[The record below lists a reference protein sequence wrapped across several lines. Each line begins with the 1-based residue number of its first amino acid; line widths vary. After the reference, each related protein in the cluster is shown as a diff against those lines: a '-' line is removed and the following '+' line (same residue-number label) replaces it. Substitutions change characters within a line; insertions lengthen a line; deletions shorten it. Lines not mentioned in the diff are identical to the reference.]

1 MNTKT
6 DKQAAKQQVNTTAT
20 AKFDGIQ
27 ASPAKVVLVSGVATL
42 LSPGSTTTVGYEI
55 GHEPELSELLI
66 RLTGSSGG
74 GLCSK
79 EWFGLAQVVDLLNEQ
94 QPDKA
99 FTSGLFKVIWH
110 FKGSS
115 NNAGFLA
122 AVLRHLE
129 LTKAAPDVRFG
140 HLITGKHTEWFD
152 ELKTKL
158 PAETNTAQ

>member
-6 DKQAAKQQVNTTAT
+6 NKQAANQQACTTT
-20 AKFDGIQ
+20 ETK
-27 ASPAKVVLVSGVATL
+27 ASDKPVQPAKVILVSGVATL

-55 GHEPELSELLI
+55 GHEPEQAELLI

-79 EWFGLAQVVDLLNEQ
+79 EWFGLAQVIDLLNEQ
-94 QPDKA
+94 QPDKP
-99 FTSGLFKVIWH
+99 FTSGLFKAIWN

-122 AVLRHLE
+122 AVLRHLD
-129 LTKAAPDVRFG
+129 LTKVAPEVRFG
-140 HLITGKHTEWFD
+140 HLITGKHSEWFD
-152 ELKTKL
+152 GLKAKL
-158 PAETNTAQ
+158 PEASAAS

>member
-6 DKQAAKQQVNTTAT
+6 DKQAAKQQVNTNAT

-27 ASPAKVVLVSGVATL
+27 ISPAKVVLVSGVATL

-55 GHEPELSELLI
+55 GHEPEQDELLI

-79 EWFGLAQVVDLLNEQ
+79 EWFALAQVVALLKEQ

-129 LTKAAPDVRFG
+129 LTKAAPEVRFG

-152 ELKTKL
+152 VLKTKL
-158 PAETNTAQ
+158 PAETNAAQ

>member
-6 DKQAAKQQVNTTAT
+6 DKQAAKQQVNTNAT

-55 GHEPELSELLI
+55 GHEPEQSELLI

-99 FTSGLFKVIWH
+99 FTSGLFKVIWN

-129 LTKAAPDVRFG
+129 LTKAAPEVRFG

-152 ELKTKL
+152 GLKTKL
-158 PAETNTAQ
+158 PAETNAAQ